1 MTQLRQAAADTGDD
15 AQAPQPSGGEE
26 EHAAPPPLSRSPVG
40 TAGELAMPAAMSA
53 TTVMRHSARWA
64 PRVR

>member
-26 EHAAPPPLSRSPVG
+26 EHAAPR
-40 TAGELAMPAAMSA
+40 
-53 TTVMRHSARWA
+53 
-64 PRVR
+64 